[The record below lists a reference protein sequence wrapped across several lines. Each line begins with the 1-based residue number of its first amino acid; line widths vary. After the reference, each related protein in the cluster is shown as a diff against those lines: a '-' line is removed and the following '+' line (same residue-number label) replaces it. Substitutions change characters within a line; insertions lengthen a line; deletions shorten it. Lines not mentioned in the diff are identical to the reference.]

1 MFRLTRYHDDSADM
15 PPIKLVTG
23 HAEVDA
29 KGLTQFIWSR
39 VLRLLAMGKEKE
51 AVSLIEEYDD
61 PALWDDP
68 LD

>member
-1 MFRLTRYHDDSADM
+1 M

-23 HAEVDA
+23 HAEEDA
-29 KGLTQFIWSR
+29 KRLTQFIWSR